1 MSETKLFRPCVG
13 LVLINHDGLIF
24 LGQRLDSNLDAW
36 QMPQGGIDDG
46 ETPYQAGLREM
57 MEEVG
62 TNNVEFLGEME
73 EWLDYEIPNKLAKRL
88 WDGKYIGQTQKWLA
102 FRFLGKDEEININT
116 KDPEFSTWKWE
127 KANQAL
133 KLAVPFKKDIYKK
146 VIEKYNE
153 FFT

>member
-102 FRFLGKDEEININT
+102 FRFLGRDEEININT

-153 FFT
+153 FLT

>member
-73 EWLDYEIPNKLAKRL
+73 EWLDYEIPDKLAKRL

-153 FFT
+153 FLT

>member
-1 MSETKLFRPCVG
+1 
-13 LVLINHDGLIF
+13 
-24 LGQRLDSNLDAW
+24 
-36 QMPQGGIDDG
+36 
-46 ETPYQAGLREM
+46 
-57 MEEVG
+57 
-62 TNNVEFLGEME
+62 ME

-153 FFT
+153 FLT

>member
-88 WDGKYIGQTQKWLA
+88 WDGKYIGQTQKWIA

-153 FFT
+153 FLT

>member
-153 FFT
+153 FLT